1 MWNFWVYYAA
11 YSTDEIDEKTK
22 ALRASANLSV
32 AEDAPAVE
40 VSISWVLCPLKNWVA
55 SPFNYLK
62 KKKIWLAS
70 PFACGCVRLDACAYE
85 VVGF

>member
-11 YSTDEIDEKTK
+11 YTTDEIDEKTK

-55 SPFNYLK
+55 SPFNYQNIYIYIYFIRIFYLSK
-62 KKKIWLAS
+62 KKK
-70 PFACGCVRLDACAYE
+70 G
-85 VVGF
+85 